1 MKKKICIILIVAFV
15 ALFSTSAYFIFDH
28 YRQDKQQAELYD
40 SLADMVDSAAD
51 TEEEPAEPV
60 LYTEEKMVLP
70 ELAEL
75 YQQNSDL
82 AGWIRIEDTN
92 INYPVMHTPD
102 NPDFYLKHGF
112 DKEYS
117 DYGCPYVQE
126 NCDVQLPSDN
136 VIIYGHHMKN
146 GSMFCDLEKF
156 KNQDFWQEHKT
167 FFSIP

>member
-1 MKKKICIILIVAFV
+1 MKTKICVILIVAFA
-15 ALFSTSAYFIFDH
+15 ALFCTSAYFIFDH

-40 SLADMVDSAAD
+40 SLADTVDCAAD

-60 LYTEEKMVLP
+60 LYTEEKTVLP

-75 YQQNSDL
+75 YQQNGNL

-126 NCDVQLPSDN
+126 NCEIGRAHV
-136 VIIYGHHMKN
+136 
-146 GSMFCDLEKF
+146 
-156 KNQDFWQEHKT
+156 
-167 FFSIP
+167 

>member
-1 MKKKICIILIVAFV
+1 MKKTICIILIVAFA

-28 YRQDKQQAELYD
+28 YRQEEQQAELYD
-40 SLADMVDSAAD
+40 SLADIVDSAAE
-51 TEEEPAEPV
+51 TEEEPAEPT
-60 LYTEEKMVLP
+60 LYTEEKTVLP

-112 DKEYS
+112 DKKYS

-146 GSMFCDLEKF
+146 GSMFCDLEKI
-156 KNQDFWQEHKT
+156 KRQDF
-167 FFSIP
+167 